1 MCLCPWS
8 ADAQKCLDEANSVL
22 SSYDGHFRELA
33 EELKLDCEIFNPDDA
48 YDDDYQLIEGR
59 VRIHIAML
67 VGSIPN
73 ATPGNPEAYIGM
85 MVEEVMTEDISLPAL
100 ELACSQIRRRVKFTP
115 SISEVIE
122 AIQEQAELWEP
133 RLNAIHG
140 CEDYA
145 TWLRDKLRIATELVA
160 AEQVKREEQ
169 RLAAEE
175 KKRVDAE
182 LRAQPLGLGDRVRW
196 RNDEPF
202 DPTFLGTITKQWQ
215 YSDGFDVFFDIG
227 RNYYVERKD
236 LERVIPG
243 DRGHAMTPQAE
254 KKLAE
259 ERIRLL
265 RTQRPV
271 VGDRVTDD
279 IHDWTDPDDPP
290 HGAGTVLFAHDF
302 EPGDYDDGFTVRFDS
317 GGLGENYM
325 ACQLRRLLPG
335 DPDFVAIGAGE
346 SACAVSCEEA
356 TTLAPHPRKST
367 GVAAARSGAVSHERS
382 NQTGKESK

>member
-1 MCLCPWS
+1 M
-8 ADAQKCLDEANSVL
+8 
-22 SSYDGHFRELA
+22 
-33 EELKLDCEIFNPDDA
+33 KLDCEIFNPDDA

-100 ELACSQIRRRVKFTP
+100 ESACSQIRRRVKFTP

-175 KKRVDAE
+175 KKRVDASCAHS
-182 LRAQPLGLGDRVRW
+182 RSA
-196 RNDEPF
+196 
-202 DPTFLGTITKQWQ
+202 
-215 YSDGFDVFFDIG
+215 
-227 RNYYVERKD
+227 
-236 LERVIPG
+236 
-243 DRGHAMTPQAE
+243 
-254 KKLAE
+254 LA
-259 ERIRLL
+259 I
-265 RTQRPV
+265 
-271 VGDRVTDD
+271 
-279 IHDWTDPDDPP
+279 
-290 HGAGTVLFAHDF
+290 
-302 EPGDYDDGFTVRFDS
+302 
-317 GGLGENYM
+317 
-325 ACQLRRLLPG
+325 
-335 DPDFVAIGAGE
+335 
-346 SACAVSCEEA
+346 ACAGA
-356 TTLAPHPRKST
+356 TTNLST
-367 GVAAARSGAVSHERS
+367 RPSWARSQSSGNIATV
-382 NQTGKESK
+382 